1 MSTEKRADP
10 ANVMLLR
17 GVYHRLLE
25 AQSKAIDAII
35 DDGRGDAPYPC
46 FAPLPSGQHDRE
58 ARIALANSIKD
69 VFDAIP
75 SEGQKL
81 PSGLLCASP
90 ECVAAITELNSAKTA
105 LQAAVATIKASG
117 RDDRENANQRV
128 LELKRAMKEVGFAA
142 ADLKR
147 VYAKIRILEPDVF
160 RVGWTWG
167 VNHRTYKPIDKEA
180 LERRLLGLEK
190 DNPAAAELARTRLS
204 RFYKPRPATLFTL
217 PDQLRVNYGHLVDGE
232 RKNKA
237 LPVSGVVV
245 VQQKTLPKIKWGDRD
260 SHKTQENPREP
271 KGGFRKELLPGWGVY
286 YDASRPL

>member
-1 MSTEKRADP
+1 MSTENRADP

-25 AQSKAIDAII
+25 AQSRAITTIMDDA
-35 DDGRGDAPYPC
+35 RGDDPYPC
-46 FAPLPSGQHDRE
+46 FAPLPSGQHSWE
-58 ARIALANSIKD
+58 ARFALANSIKD

-75 SEGQKL
+75 SDGQKL

-90 ECVAAITELNSAKTA
+90 ESIEAITELNNAKTA
-105 LQAAVATIKASG
+105 LQAAVATIKSSG
-117 RDDRENANQRV
+117 SDDKEKVNQRV
-128 LELKRAMKEVGFAA
+128 QELKRTMKEVGFAA

-147 VYAKIRILEPDVF
+147 VYAKIRILGSDIY

-167 VNHRTYKPIDKEA
+167 VNHRTYKPIDTEV
-180 LERRLLGLEK
+180 LERRLQGLER
-190 DNPAAAELARTRLS
+190 DDPAAAELARTRLIS
-204 RFYKPRPATLFTL
+204 FDEPRPATLFAL
-217 PDQLRVNYGHLVDGE
+217 PDQLRVNYGYIVDGK
-232 RKNKA
+232 RKNKG

-245 VQQKTLPKIKWGDRD
+245 VQQKALPKIKWRDRD